1 MLRRGLRFF
10 SMPKLK
16 FARLLRSGWSCSR
29 TSSGSAT
36 RTPHSTRETSRPRSP
51 TWLPT
56 LSSTSTAT
64 GPISG
69 DHKGPE
75 AISAALIKT
84 FELTNGTQKLD
95 IRSIFADDQHAVIT
109 MRETATRPDGASLD
123 LEEAH
128 VITFDPDGRITNLWD
143 LPDDPEAHD
152 RFFDGR

>member
-1 MLRRGLRFF
+1 
-10 SMPKLK
+10 MPEHPNVQRVRDAYAA
-16 FARLLRSGWSCSR
+16 FAAGDL
-29 TSSGSAT
+29 
-36 RTPHSTRETSRPRSP
+36 ETALADLAPD
-51 TWLPT
+51 
-56 LSSTSTAT
+56 AVFHFNGD
-64 GPISG
+64 GPVSG

-75 AISAALIKT
+75 AITAALIKT

-95 IRSIFADDQHAVIT
+95 IRSVFADDQHAVIT
-109 MRETATRPDGASLD
+109 IRETASRPDGASLD